1 MIKIIIFLL
10 FITGLGFCASYLAQ
24 NSGQVTMFWFDYRI
38 ETSVAF
44 LLFSAIIFAFL
55 FAFLLQLIFAPARF
69 LERCKTNKLKRG
81 ISELTY
87 SVAAL
92 AASDILAAEAHT
104 KKVEKLLGRTPLA
117 ILLNAQIAKTKGD
130 EVATN
135 ALLEQLLQH
144 KETNYLAARS
154 LSDNASKHDNLPKAL
169 ELAKQAN
176 ALNPR
181 DNLSALQLLSLQ
193 ARMQEWAEAEATL
206 NKAKLPRSER
216 KRLRAL
222 VNITHGEELLAAG
235 RDADALTLA
244 KSALS
249 TLPCFPP
256 AAALAAR
263 AYHEN
268 DSPRH
273 AFRALKRAWQREN
286 HPVLL
291 EALADITAHEPSET
305 QEKMRHKLRGVAG
318 SGFWECRLCTKQHK
332 IWHLTCENC
341 HGFDTLEWK

>member
-10 FITGLGFCASYLAQ
+10 FIAGLGFCASYLAQ

-55 FAFLLQLIFAPARF
+55 FAFLLQLIFAPSRF
-69 LERCKTNKLKRG
+69 FECRKTNKLKRG

-104 KKVEKLLGRTPLA
+104 KKVEKLLGRTPLS

-130 EVATN
+130 EATTN

-144 KETNYLAARS
+144 KETNFLAASS
-154 LSDNASKHDNLPKAL
+154 LSDNANKNDNLPKAL

-176 ALNPR
+176 ELNPR
-181 DNLSALQLLSLQ
+181 DNLSALQVLSLQ
-193 ARMQEWAEAEATL
+193 ARMKEWEDAEATL

-222 VNITHGEELLAAG
+222 LAITRGEELLAAG
-235 RDADALTLA
+235 RDADALKLA

-249 TLPCFPP
+249 ALPYFPP

-263 AYHEN
+263 AYHELG
-268 DSPRH
+268 SPRR
-273 AFRALKRAWQREN
+273 AFCTLKKSWKKAPN
-286 HPVLL
+286 PVLL
-291 EALADITAHEPSET
+291 EALADITAHESKEK
-305 QEKMRHKLRGVAG
+305 QEKLGDKLIGA
-318 SGFWECRLCTKQHK
+318 SAHGFWECRLCTKQHK
-332 IWHLTCENC
+332 IWHLNCENC